1 MVIESSGSSLSRARA
16 PVVDTHYSNTRRD
29 YGEALD
35 ERHMKS
41 IPIIS

>member
-1 MVIESSGSSLSRARA
+1 MVESSGSSLSSARA
-16 PVVDTHYSNTRRD
+16 PVVDMHCSYARRD
-29 YGEALD
+29 YGVALN